1 MFTSSR
7 KGAGGPSNLC
17 DEMEHMHRTNFGEYF
32 LDDDGGGIED
42 DSDAESD
49 DDRLIAPMS
58 DPPGDSG
65 QPPQAHIRYDP
76 QTLLP
81 IYNAG
86 SFNLWLHILDDSA
99 LDVLLEECLLREE
112 LHRALLRSSSS
123 SRDFVVAA
131 CRRSMPEQPGVGG
144 GSDSPESEDGAF
156 WNAVD
161 CMGAR
166 EVCRVISGT

>member
-1 MFTSSR
+1 MGPAHREILLKDEFCRTFDSMFSMFTSSR

-76 QTLLP
+76 PDTATHLQRRLVQPL
-81 IYNAG
+81 
-86 SFNLWLHILDDSA
+86 
-99 LDVLLEECLLREE
+99 
-112 LHRALLRSSSS
+112 
-123 SRDFVVAA
+123 AA
-131 CRRSMPEQPGVGG
+131 Y
-144 GSDSPESEDGAF
+144 
-156 WNAVD
+156 
-161 CMGAR
+161 
-166 EVCRVISGT
+166 SG